1 MAILLFKLREGE
13 NNTLKIKEIYDYVVA
28 QGIEKDPRKPEG
40 VKEALEKVQK
50 QYDDLKAEE
59 KEEFDRE
66 SLTNPYSDT
75 RILYGDPEAE
85 VERLM
90 VGVDIEVGEVMLADR
105 LGEKGKP
112 VNLIMAHHPEGK
124 ALARLHDVMH
134 LQEDI
139 MARYGVPI
147 NVAESIMASR
157 ISEVKRGLMPIN
169 HNRAIDAARLLE
181 IAMLSAHTV
190 ADNQVTF
197 FLQDLFDSEEP
208 RTLGDIL
215 KLLKNIPEY
224 AHAAKHSAGPEVVLG
239 SKERRAGKI
248 LVDMTGGTS
257 GSENAY
263 AKLSQAGIGTIV
275 GMHMSDK
282 HRKKAEKSHINVII
296 AGHIASDSLG
306 MNLLLDGIENKGV
319 EIIPCSGLIRNKRS

>member
-1 MAILLFKLREGE
+1 M
-13 NNTLKIKEIYDYVVA
+13 KIQEIYDYVVK
-28 QGIEKDPRKPEG
+28 QGIEKDPRKPEE
-40 VKEALEKVQK
+40 VKEALEKAK
-50 QYDDLKAEE
+50 KKYGDLKEEE
-59 KEEFDRE
+59 KKEFDKE
-66 SLTNPYSDT
+66 SLINPYSDT
-75 RILYGDPEAE
+75 RILCGDPDAN
-85 VERLM
+85 VKRLM
-90 VGVDIEVGEVMLADR
+90 VGVDIEVGEVMLAER

-112 VNLIMAHHPEGK
+112 VDLIMTHHPEGK

-147 NVAESIMASR
+147 NVAESIMSSR

-169 HNRAIDAARLLE
+169 HNRAVDAAKILE

-190 ADNQVTF
+190 ADNQVAN
-197 FLQDLFDSEEP
+197 FLQELFDNEEP
-208 RTLGDIL
+208 RTLGDVL
-215 KLLKNIPEY
+215 KLLKDIPEY
-224 AHAAKHSAGPEVVLG
+224 AEATGQGAGPDIILG

-282 HRKKAEKSHINVII
+282 HRKQAEKSHVNVII
-296 AGHIASDSLG
+296 AGHIASDSVG
-306 MNLLLDGIENKGV
+306 MNLLLDGIEKQGV

>member
-1 MAILLFKLREGE
+1 M
-13 NNTLKIKEIYDYVVA
+13 NIKEIYDYVVA

-40 VKEALEKVQK
+40 VKEVLERVKK
-50 QYDDLKAEE
+50 KYDDLKEEE
-59 KEEFDRE
+59 KKEFDQE

-75 RILYGDPEAE
+75 RILCGDPDAK
-85 VERLM
+85 VKRLM
-90 VGVDIEVGEVMLADR
+90 VGVDIEVGEVMLAER
-105 LGEKGKP
+105 LGEKGNP
-112 VNLIMAHHPEGK
+112 VDLIMTHHPEGK
-124 ALARLHDVMH
+124 ALAKLHDVMH
-134 LQEDI
+134 MQEDI

-147 NVAESIMASR
+147 NVAESLMASR

-169 HNRAIDAARLLE
+169 HNRAIDAAKLLN

-190 ADNQVTF
+190 ADNQVTNY
-197 FLQDLFDSEEP
+197 LQELFDDEEP

-215 KLLKNIPEY
+215 KLLKDIPEY
-224 AHAAKHSAGPEVVLG
+224 AEAVRHSAGPDIVLG

-263 AKLSQAGIGTIV
+263 AKLSHAGIGTIV

-282 HRKKAEKSHINVII
+282 HRKQAEKSHVNVVI
-296 AGHIASDSLG
+296 AGHIASDSVG
-306 MNLLLDGIENKGV
+306 MNLLLDGIEKQGV
-319 EIIPCSGLIRNKRS
+319 EVITCSGLIRHKRS

>member
-1 MAILLFKLREGE
+1 M
-13 NNTLKIKEIYDYVVA
+13 KIKEIYDHVVK
-28 QGIEKDPRKPEG
+28 QGIEKDPRKPQE
-40 VKEALEKVQK
+40 VKEALEKVK
-50 QYDDLKAEE
+50 KKYDDLKEEE
-59 KEEFDRE
+59 KKEFDRE

-75 RILYGDPEAE
+75 RILCGDPDAN
-85 VERLM
+85 VKRLM
-90 VGVDIEVGEVMLADR
+90 VGVDIEVGEVMLAER

-112 VNLIMAHHPEGK
+112 VDLIMTHHPEGK

-147 NVAESIMASR
+147 NVAESIMSSR

-169 HNRAIDAARLLE
+169 HNRAVDAAKILE

-190 ADNQVTF
+190 ADNQVAN
-197 FLQDLFDSEEP
+197 FLQELFDNEEP
-208 RTLGDIL
+208 RTLGDVI
-215 KLLKNIPEY
+215 KLLKDIPEY
-224 AHAAKHSAGPEVVLG
+224 AEAVKHGAGPDIILG

-263 AKLSQAGIGTIV
+263 AKLSQAGIGTLV
-275 GMHMSDK
+275 VMHMSDK
-282 HRKKAEKSHINVII
+282 HRKQAEKSHVNVII
-296 AGHIASDSLG
+296 AGHIASDSVG
-306 MNLLLDGIENKGV
+306 MNLLLDGIEKQGV
-319 EIIPCSGLIRNKRS
+319 EIIPCSGLIRNKLS